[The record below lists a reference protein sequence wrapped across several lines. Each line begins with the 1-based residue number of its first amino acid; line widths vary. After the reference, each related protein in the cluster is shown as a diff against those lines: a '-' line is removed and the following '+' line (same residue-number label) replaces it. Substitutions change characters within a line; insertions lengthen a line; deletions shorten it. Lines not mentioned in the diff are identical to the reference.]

1 VTDVTKSLRTQSLTL
16 FGAAPRPGA
25 DARLSAVSAALWPE
39 PDLGAAAAVLLLPLI
54 EWTGA
59 ARGSILVLNPATGRL
74 AIVAAVGL
82 REGLLGQES
91 PPRPRSIS
99 EWVFRN
105 RRGLIL
111 DGEVRDQRFEG
122 SAGTEGIES
131 ALSLPLVAE
140 GIPLGVVN
148 LARLSPAP
156 VFAGEEMAALEARL
170 VPVAAALDRVARA
183 RAALLEARRIEA
195 RASGSGSA
203 LLPPGA
209 SEVHHFDL
217 ALAHR
222 PAAVPAGDLC
232 ERVPHAGG
240 DQSLLMLDPPGL
252 GGQAGAIAA
261 FVQGLFVTLA
271 APERSASG
279 MAARL
284 GAEIHQRLGPR
295 HATAAWVAQLT
306 GGGELSYCNAGHAWP
321 LWIPADG
328 SDVTRLDRGGP
339 LLGALPAAPYEE
351 ERLRLLPGDI
361 VLVASDGV
369 LDARGISDQPFGH
382 PRLAELAAAS
392 RGLPLERLADGVL
405 DAVVEFSGRPVP
417 TDDLTILALRFHP
430 GD

>member
-1 VTDVTKSLRTQSLTL
+1 MTESLRTQGVTVP
-16 FGAAPRPGA
+16 GADPRPGA
-25 DARLSAVSAALWPE
+25 EARLSSVSVALCPE
-39 PDLGAAAAVLLLPLI
+39 PDLGAAAAALLAPLI
-54 EWTGA
+54 EWAGA

-82 REGLLGQES
+82 REVLLGLES

-99 EWVFRN
+99 EWVYRN

-111 DGEVRDQRFEG
+111 NGEVRDQRFEG
-122 SAGTEGIES
+122 SAGREGIES
-131 ALSLPLVAE
+131 ALSLPLVA
-140 GIPLGVVN
+140 GSIPVGVVN

-156 VFAGEEMAALEARL
+156 VFGEEEMVALEARL
-170 VPVAAALDRVARA
+170 ALVAAALVRVARA
-183 RAALLEARRIEA
+183 RAALLEARRAEA
-195 RASGSGSA
+195 RANGSGSA
-203 LLPPGA
+203 LLPPGV
-209 SEVHHFDL
+209 SELRHFDL

-222 PAAVPAGDLC
+222 QATVPAGDLC

-295 HATAAWVAQLT
+295 SATAAWVAQLSA
-306 GGGELSYCNAGHAWP
+306 GGELSYCNAGHAWP

-328 SDVTRLDRGGP
+328 SDAVHLDRGGP
-339 LLGALPAAPYEE
+339 LLGALPAARYEE
-351 ERLRLLPGDI
+351 ERLRLLPGD
-361 VLVASDGV
+361 LLLLASDGV
-369 LDARGISDQPFGH
+369 LGARGASDQPFGAG
-382 PRLAELAAAS
+382 RLAELVIS
-392 RGLPLERLADGVL
+392 LRGLPLERLAESVL
-405 DAVVEFSGRPVP
+405 ETVIEFSGRPVP